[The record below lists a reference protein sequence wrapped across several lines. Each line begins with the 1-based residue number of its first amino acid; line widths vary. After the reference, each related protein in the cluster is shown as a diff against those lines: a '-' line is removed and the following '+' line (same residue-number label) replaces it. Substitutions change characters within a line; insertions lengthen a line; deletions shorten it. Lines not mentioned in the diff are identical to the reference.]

1 MGILTKRDEQRDEDR
16 RRIGLLLQYCES
28 ETYLL
33 ARTDLVSDVLLFQS
47 SSPERRLHEAGMR
60 NQVAPVVQNKASG
73 TEQEVGDNRVK
84 VGGVGSHGTN
94 GKKWWFGLVFH

>member
-1 MGILTKRDEQRDEDR
+1 MSNETRTEDESGYYYSIVRVR
-16 RRIGLLLQYCES
+16 PI
-28 ETYLL
+28 LL

-73 TEQEVGDNRVK
+73 TEQEIGDNRVK